1 MIKLTSVRG
10 NIMKMKISSYQLF
23 FSIILVPYG
32 SALLFFITP
41 SAKQDAWIAML
52 IYILPAIM
60 LQIVY
65 TALWSKYSDDTI
77 VTYMPK
83 IFGKVIGTILSILYI
98 IFFAY
103 EAARVLRDITSL
115 ITITTMLKMSFN
127 LITLLL
133 ISIVGYS
140 VYLGMEDLCRAGQ
153 FILFMLVSFFILE
166 WIFLFTTPGILKF
179 YNLEPVLE
187 KGIMFV
193 IKEGWKLITFPYGET
208 VLLTMLYPFTVERS
222 KVRKTAVLAI
232 TFLGILLTLNSIMFI
247 SVLGIDFAS
256 TSLFPLLQTM
266 RLIRVGEYFDRVD
279 IFLMLIMVVGGF
291 IKISLFTYGAMLG
304 TAQLTKLKDTKNLS
318 IPFSI
323 LVFVTSLVIAKNY
336 PQHIYIG
343 QELTLT
349 YVHLPLA
356 VFIPSIAL
364 LVQWIKDLITKNS

>member
-32 SALLFFITP
+32 SALLFLITP

-65 TALWSKYSDDTI
+65 TALWSKYPDDTI

-83 IFGKVIGTILSILYI
+83 IFGKVIGTTLSILYI

-103 EAARVLRDITSL
+103 EAARVIRDITSL

-166 WIFLFTTPGILKF
+166 WIFLFTTPDILKF
-179 YNLEPVLE
+179 YNLKPVLE

-232 TFLGILLTLNSIMFI
+232 IFLGILLTLNSIMFI
-247 SVLGIDFAS
+247 CVLGIDFAS

-266 RLIRVGEYFDRVD
+266 RVIRVGDFDRLD
-279 IFLMLIMVVGGF
+279 IFLIIIMIVGGF

-304 TAQLTKLKDTKNLS
+304 TAQITKLKNTKNLAV
-318 IPFSI
+318 PFSI
-323 LVFVTSLVIAKNY
+323 LIFVTSLVIAKNY

>member
-1 MIKLTSVRG
+1 
-10 NIMKMKISSYQLF
+10 MKMKISSYQLF
-23 FSIILVPYG
+23 FSIVLVPYG
-32 SALLFFITP
+32 SALLFLITP

-52 IYILPAIM
+52 IYTLPAIM

-65 TALWSKYSDDTI
+65 TALWSKYPDDTI

-83 IFGKVIGTILSILYI
+83 IFGKVIGTTLSIIYI

-103 EAARVLRDITSL
+103 EAARVIRDITSL

-133 ISIVGYS
+133 VVIVGYS
-140 VYLGMEDLCRAGQ
+140 VYLGMESLCRAGQ
-153 FILFMLVSFFILE
+153 CILFMLVLFFILE
-166 WIFLFTTPGILKF
+166 WIFLFTTPNILKF
-179 YNLEPVLE
+179 YNLKPVLE

-208 VLLTMLYPFTVERS
+208 LLLTMLYPFTVERS

-232 TFLGILLTLNSIMFI
+232 ILLGILLTLNSIMFI
-247 SVLGIDFAS
+247 CVLGIDFAS

-266 RLIRVGEYFDRVD
+266 RVIRVGDFDRLD
-279 IFLMLIMVVGGF
+279 IFLIIIMIVGGF

-304 TAQLTKLKDTKNLS
+304 TAQLTKLKDTKYLS

-323 LVFVTSLVIAKNY
+323 LIFVTSLVIAENY

-364 LVQWIKDLITKNS
+364 LVQWVKDLIIKNS